1 MERDDLGK
9 EKRYPV
15 LLTAAEKL
23 IARKVVHAFKVSG
36 ESVDMDINYPF
47 KCFSSWKG

>member
-1 MERDDLGK
+1 MFPYLLQALDGRVERDDLGK

-23 IARKVVHAFKVSG
+23 IARKVVHAFKVRG
-36 ESVDMDINYPF
+36 EGWGE
-47 KCFSSWKG
+47 C